1 MGFPGGSAWAMAKDL
16 SSGVQMLTE
25 PLMRRLRRPELE
37 LLTFEL
43 EKLLREIR
51 GDQPPLDDIPALQ
64 QRNRR
69 IQRLQHAVQMLGHH
83 LRVRK
88 D

>member
-1 MGFPGGSAWAMAKDL
+1 MAKDVA
-16 SSGVQMLTE
+16 SGVQLLTE
-25 PLMRRLRRPELE
+25 PLLRRLRRD
-37 LLTFEL
+37 EL
-43 EKLLREIR
+43 EKLVFELDRLLREVR
-51 GDQPPLDDIPALQ
+51 SEQPPLEDIPALQ

-69 IQRLQHAVQMLGHH
+69 IQRLQHAAQMIGHH